1 MTDSIRLTIP
11 RDDAYHGVA
20 RLVVG
25 GLAARL
31 AFSYEH
37 LEDIKLA
44 LDSFLANEA
53 YAAGPELTIE
63 LRVREDG
70 LELRAG
76 PIAEAFRL
84 DLERDVPESEGVGL
98 GRLLSTVAEGVGI
111 ESGDGADWLRL
122 EKRLPGRT
130 VTRA

>member
-1 MTDSIRLTIP
+1 VTDYVRLTIP
-11 RDDAYHGVA
+11 RAAPYHGVA

-44 LDSFLANEA
+44 LDSFLANET

-70 LELRAG
+70 IELRAG
-76 PIAEAFRL
+76 PVAEAFRV
-84 DLERDVPESEGVGL
+84 DLERDVPESDGVGL
-98 GRLLSTVAEGVGI
+98 GRLLRTVAEGVEI
-111 ESGDGADWLRL
+111 EEEAGAEWLRL
-122 EKRLPGRT
+122 EKRLPGKT